1 MMNNFLWGE
10 VMKYDVV
17 VIGAGVVGALITRE
31 LSKLNVRVA
40 MADKFNDVAMGTT
53 KANSAI
59 VHGGFDAANGTL
71 KAKLNVRG
79 TELMPQIC
87 KALSVPYRNNG
98 SLVLAFSEKEMEHV
112 HTLYERGVKN
122 GVPRLSVVDKETV
135 LKMEP
140 HVSEEV
146 VGALL
151 SESAGIVCPYELTIA
166 AAENAVTNGAEFL
179 RNCEVQAIREENGE
193 FVLETSLGEITA
205 QYVVN
210 TAGIHSDDIARMIG
224 DDSISLVARKGE
236 YYLLDKSFGYMADHT
251 IFQCPNEMGK
261 GVLVTPTVD
270 GNLLIGPSALD
281 VDDKEDVDTTPEGLE
296 FIVEKAKKSVPTL
309 NVRGAIT
316 SFAGMRA
323 HPVTDD
329 FIIAFSEK
337 NDRFLNVAGI
347 ESPGLS
353 AAPAIAEMV
362 AGMLKEKAELT
373 EKSEYTEIREAPVRF
388 RHMTKSEREAL
399 IAKNKAYGRIICR
412 CETITEGEIVDAI
425 HAPAGARDVDGVKRR
440 TRAGMGRC
448 QGGFC
453 GSKVVEILARELNVP
468 MNEITKF
475 GGESK
480 ILFEKT
486 K

>member
-1 MMNNFLWGE
+1 
-10 VMKYDVV
+10 MKYDVAV
-17 VIGAGVVGALITRE
+17 VGAGVVGALISRE
-31 LSKLNVRVA
+31 LSKYDIRVA
-40 MADKFNDVAMGTT
+40 LLEKCNDVAMGTT

-79 TELMPQIC
+79 TELMPKLC
-87 KALSVPYRNNG
+87 ADMAVPYRNNG
-98 SLVLAFSEKEMEHV
+98 SLVLAFSEEEMEHV
-112 HTLYERGVKN
+112 RTLYERGVKN
-122 GVPRLSVVDKETV
+122 GVPKLSVLDKAQV
-135 LKMEP
+135 KALEP
-140 HVSEEV
+140 HVSDEV

-151 SESAGIVCPYELTIA
+151 SETAGIVCPYELTIA
-166 AAENAVTNGAEFL
+166 ATEVAVSNGVEFI
-179 RNCEVQAIREENGE
+179 RNCAVEAIKVTADG
-193 FVLETSLGEITA
+193 FLLATTQGEITA
-205 QYVVN
+205 KYVVN
-210 TAGIHSDDIARMIG
+210 AAGIHTDDIARMIG

-251 IFQCPNEMGK
+251 IFQCPNKMGK

-281 VDDKEDVDTTPEGLE
+281 VEDKEDVDTTPQGLE

-309 NVRGAIT
+309 NIRGAIT

-329 FIIAFSEK
+329 FIIGFSAK
-337 NDRFLNVAGI
+337 NDCFLNVAGI

-362 AGMLKEKAELT
+362 AGLLKEKADWQEKKDCVLT
-373 EKSEYTEIREAPVRF
+373 RKAPVRF

-412 CETITEGEIVDAI
+412 CETITEGEILDAI

-453 GSKVVEILARELNVP
+453 GSKVVEILSRELNMP

-475 GGESK
+475 GGNSK

>member
-1 MMNNFLWGE
+1 MQ
-10 VMKYDVV
+10 YDVV
-17 VIGAGVVGALITRE
+17 VIGAGVVGALISLE
-31 LSKLNVRVA
+31 LSKKDIRVA
-40 MADKFNDVAMGTT
+40 MLDKCNDVAMGTT

-79 TELMPQIC
+79 TALMPQLC
-87 KALSVPYRNNG
+87 ADLAVPYRNNG
-98 SLVLAFSEKEMEHV
+98 SLVLAFSEEEMEHV
-112 HTLYERGVKN
+112 HTLYERGQKN
-122 GVPRLSVVDKETV
+122 GVPRLSVIDKAAV
-135 LKMEP
+135 KAMEP
-140 HVSEEV
+140 HVSDEV

-151 SESAGIVCPYELTIA
+151 SETAGIVCPYELTIA
-166 AAENAVTNGAEFL
+166 ATEVAVTNGVEFL
-179 RNCEVQAIREENGE
+179 RNCAVESIQANNDG
-193 FVLETSLGEITA
+193 FVLSTTCGEIEA
-205 QYVVN
+205 SYVIN
-210 TAGIHSDDIARMIG
+210 AAGVHADDVARMIG
-224 DDSISLVARKGE
+224 DDSISIIARKGE
-236 YYLLDKSFGYMADHT
+236 YYLLDKSYGYIADHT
-251 IFQCPNEMGK
+251 LFQCPTKMGK

-281 VDDKEDVDTTPEGLE
+281 VEDKDDVDTTAEGLS
-296 FIVEKAKKSVPTL
+296 FILEKAKKTVPEL
-309 NVRGAIT
+309 NTRGAIT

-329 FIIAFSEK
+329 FIIGFSEK

-362 AGMLKEKAELT
+362 RDLLT
-373 EKSEYTEIREAPVRF
+373 EKAALSEKAQYKTKRTPPVRF
-388 RHMTKSEREAL
+388 RHMSKAEREAL
-399 IAKNKAYGRIICR
+399 IAKNKAYGRVICR
-412 CETITEGEIVDAI
+412 CETITEGEILDAI

-453 GSKVVEILARELNVP
+453 GSKVLEILARELNVP
-468 MNEITKF
+468 MNDITKF
-475 GGESK
+475 GGASK
-480 ILFEKT
+480 ILFDKT

>member
-1 MMNNFLWGE
+1 
-10 VMKYDVV
+10 MKYDVAV
-17 VIGAGVVGALITRE
+17 VGAGVVGALISRE
-31 LSKLNVRVA
+31 LSKYDIRVA
-40 MADKFNDVAMGTT
+40 LLEKCNDVAMGTT

-79 TELMPQIC
+79 TELMPKLC
-87 KALSVPYRNNG
+87 ADMAVPYRNNG
-98 SLVLAFSEKEMEHV
+98 SLVLAFSEEEMEHV
-112 HTLYERGVKN
+112 RTLYERGVKN
-122 GVPRLSVVDKETV
+122 GVPKLSVLDKAQV
-135 LKMEP
+135 KALEP
-140 HVSEEV
+140 HVSDEV

-151 SESAGIVCPYELTIA
+151 SETAGIVCPYELTIA
-166 AAENAVTNGAEFL
+166 ATEVAVTNGVEFI
-179 RNCEVQAIREENGE
+179 RNCAVEAINVTADG
-193 FVLETSLGEITA
+193 FLLATTQGEISA
-205 QYVVN
+205 KYVVN
-210 TAGIHSDDIARMIG
+210 AAGIHTDDIARMIG

-236 YYLLDKSFGYMADHT
+236 YYLLDKSFGFMADHT
-251 IFQCPNEMGK
+251 IFQCPNKMGK

-281 VDDKEDVDTTPEGLE
+281 VEDKEDVDTTPQGLE

-309 NVRGAIT
+309 NIRGAIT

-329 FIIAFSEK
+329 FIIGFSAK
-337 NDRFLNVAGI
+337 NDCFLNVAGI

-362 AGMLKEKAELT
+362 AGLLKEKADWQEKKDCILT
-373 EKSEYTEIREAPVRF
+373 RKAPVRF

-412 CETITEGEIVDAI
+412 CETITEGEILDAI

-453 GSKVVEILARELNVP
+453 GSKVVEILSRELNMP

-475 GGESK
+475 GGNSK

>member
-1 MMNNFLWGE
+1 
-10 VMKYDVV
+10 MKYDVAV
-17 VIGAGVVGALITRE
+17 VGAGVVGALISRE
-31 LSKLNVRVA
+31 LSKYDIRVA
-40 MADKFNDVAMGTT
+40 LLEKCNDVAMGTT

-79 TELMPQIC
+79 TELMPKLC
-87 KALSVPYRNNG
+87 ADMAVPYRNNG
-98 SLVLAFSEKEMEHV
+98 SLVLAFSEEEMEHV
-112 HTLYERGVKN
+112 RTLYERGVKN
-122 GVPRLSVVDKETV
+122 GVPKLSVLDKAQV
-135 LKMEP
+135 KALEP
-140 HVSEEV
+140 HVSDEV

-151 SESAGIVCPYELTIA
+151 SETAGIVCPYELTIA
-166 AAENAVTNGAEFL
+166 ATEVAVTNGVEFL
-179 RNCEVQAIREENGE
+179 RNCAVEAIKVTADG
-193 FVLETSLGEITA
+193 FLLATTQGEISA
-205 QYVVN
+205 KYVVN
-210 TAGIHSDDIARMIG
+210 AAGIHTDDIARMIG

-236 YYLLDKSFGYMADHT
+236 YYLLDKSFGFMADHT
-251 IFQCPNEMGK
+251 IFQCPNKMGK

-281 VDDKEDVDTTPEGLE
+281 VEDKEDVDTTPQGLE

-309 NVRGAIT
+309 NIRGAIT

-329 FIIAFSEK
+329 FIIGFSAK
-337 NDRFLNVAGI
+337 NDCFLNVAGI

-362 AGMLKEKAELT
+362 AGLLKEKADWQEKKDCVLT
-373 EKSEYTEIREAPVRF
+373 RKAPVRF

-412 CETITEGEIVDAI
+412 CETITEGEILDAI

-453 GSKVVEILARELNVP
+453 GSKVVEILSRELNMP

-475 GGESK
+475 GGNSK

>member
-1 MMNNFLWGE
+1 
-10 VMKYDVV
+10 MKYDVA
-17 VIGAGVVGALITRE
+17 VIGGGVVGALISRA
-31 LSKLNVRVA
+31 LSRYDISVA
-40 MADKFNDVAMGTT
+40 MLEKCNDVAMGTT

-59 VHGGFDAANGTL
+59 VHGGFDAENGTL

-79 TELMPQIC
+79 TELMSQVC
-87 KALSVPYRNNG
+87 ADLSVPYRNNG

-112 HTLYERGVKN
+112 QKLYERGVKN
-122 GVPRLSVVDKETV
+122 GVPKLSVLDKAQV
-135 LKMEP
+135 KALEP
-140 HVSEEV
+140 HVSDEV

-151 SESAGIVCPYELTIA
+151 SETAGIVCPYELTIA
-166 AAENAVTNGAEFL
+166 ATENAVTNGVEFI
-179 RNCEVQAIREENGE
+179 RNCAVEAISTSAEG
-193 FVLETSLGEITA
+193 FVLSTTQGEITA
-205 QYVVN
+205 KYVVN
-210 TAGIHSDDIARMIG
+210 AAGIHSDDIARMIG
-224 DDSISLVARKGE
+224 DNSISLVARKGE

-281 VDDKEDVDTTPEGLE
+281 VDDKEDMDTTPEGLE

-309 NVRGAIT
+309 NIRGAIT

-323 HPVTDD
+323 HPTTDD
-329 FIIAFSEK
+329 FIIGFSEK
-337 NDRFLNVAGI
+337 NDCFLNVAGI

-362 AGMLKEKAELT
+362 ANMLVEKADFKEKAEFVT
-373 EKSEYTEIREAPVRF
+373 IRKAPVRF

-412 CETITEGEIVDAI
+412 CETITEGEILDAI

-453 GSKVVEILARELNVP
+453 GSKVVEILARELKVP